1 MGGVWYWFANNWKW
15 FAPVAGFIA
24 LLGGALMWFPR
35 YRKAQADAASAVLD
49 LAQAQRDLQDRGI
62 AQKIGICADAMQAAY
77 VKHGGKGK
85 YAFSEQELRDML
97 TDQQQLR
104 LHAALELMRN
114 DGRARRAN
122 PGSWFIN

>member
-1 MGGVWYWFANNWKW
+1 
-15 FAPVAGFIA
+15 
-24 LLGGALMWFPR
+24 
-35 YRKAQADAASAVLD
+35 
-49 LAQAQRDLQDRGI
+49 LQDRGI